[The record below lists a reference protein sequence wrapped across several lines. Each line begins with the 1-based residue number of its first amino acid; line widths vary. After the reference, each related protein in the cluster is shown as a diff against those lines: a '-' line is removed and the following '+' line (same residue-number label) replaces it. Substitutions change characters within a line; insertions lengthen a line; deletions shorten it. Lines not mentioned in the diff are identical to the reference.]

1 MLQYYT
7 GSQYYLTTK
16 IPWTIFES
24 YFKGGDTNNDKPA
37 DKLSFERA
45 NKHDL
50 SLEQMIEEDG
60 QDLNDDEES
69 DETFLECNTDNNQTI
84 DN

>member
-1 MLQYYT
+1 
-7 GSQYYLTTK
+7 
-16 IPWTIFES
+16 
-24 YFKGGDTNNDKPA
+24 
-37 DKLSFERA
+37 
-45 NKHDL
+45 
-50 SLEQMIEEDG
+50 MIEEDG